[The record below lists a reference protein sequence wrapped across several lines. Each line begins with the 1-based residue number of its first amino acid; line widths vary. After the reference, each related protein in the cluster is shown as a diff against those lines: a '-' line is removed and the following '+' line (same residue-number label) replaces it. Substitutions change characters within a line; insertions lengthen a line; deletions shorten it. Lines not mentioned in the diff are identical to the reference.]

1 MNTQKQYRRQL
12 VNLLCGISAPK
23 LMGAAL
29 EAILTSK
36 ELEDIEH
43 RLQIFQMLTEN
54 TPQRQIAAKLKV
66 GIATVTRGARAYRNG
81 KFFEL
86 ERNALQHIRSNPDI
100 NKSNMDSQ
108 HIPKIQLPGKS
119 NYIKLSEDDCFFE
132 LFRKIEKKYQHCF
145 LFESLGEE
153 SGVSRNHIIG
163 FDPAQI
169 VYAEDKHT
177 LCITD
182 TRTEKTEQYQCENSY
197 YALRE
202 IVPQDII
209 SRRYAGG
216 LVGYLGYDTINFF
229 EPTLNLQTSESFEPF
244 KFGVYLDGLVYDQM
258 TGEIFYYYYN
268 KNRIEEIKALLHQEE
283 EDFGE
288 TECTCLGDSM
298 SREEHEQAVLKVK
311 EYIRSGLI
319 FQCEVGFKTRYK
331 IIGDTTHI
339 YSKLREVNPSPHMFY
354 LKFDQQ
360 KIIGASPE
368 LLFRLRDGE
377 METFP
382 LAGTARRGA
391 DAIEDMQLAREL
403 LNDPKEIAE
412 HNMLVDLHRNDLG
425 RVARYGTVKVRS
437 LMDIKRFSHVQHIS
451 SEIVGILNEKEDMF
465 SALASNFPAG
475 TLSGAPKIEAIKIIN
490 ELESDPRGPYGG
502 AVGQF
507 GFNGDCTFA
516 IPIRSVFINGE
527 DGYVQTCGG
536 NVYDSN
542 PADEYQEIER
552 KLSAM
557 RSVLASFEKEQ

>member
-1 MNTQKQYRRQL
+1 L
-12 VNLLCGISAPK
+12 I
-23 LMGAAL
+23 
-29 EAILTSK
+29 
-36 ELEDIEH
+36 
-43 RLQIFQMLTEN
+43 
-54 TPQRQIAAKLKV
+54 
-66 GIATVTRGARAYRNG
+66 G
-81 KFFEL
+81 K
-86 ERNALQHIRSNPDI
+86 
-100 NKSNMDSQ
+100 
-108 HIPKIQLPGKS
+108 
-119 NYIKLSEDDCFFE
+119 
-132 LFRKIEKKYQHCF
+132 
-145 LFESLGEE
+145 
-153 SGVSRNHIIG
+153 
-163 FDPAQI
+163 
-169 VYAEDKHT
+169 
-177 LCITD
+177 
-182 TRTEKTEQYQCENSY
+182 
-197 YALRE
+197 
-202 IVPQDII
+202 
-209 SRRYAGG
+209 
-216 LVGYLGYDTINFF
+216 
-229 EPTLNLQTSESFEPF
+229 
-244 KFGVYLDGLVYDQM
+244 
-258 TGEIFYYYYN
+258 
-268 KNRIEEIKALLHQEE
+268 
-283 EDFGE
+283 
-288 TECTCLGDSM
+288 
-298 SREEHEQAVLKVK
+298 
-311 EYIRSGLI
+311 
-319 FQCEVGFKTRYK
+319 
-331 IIGDTTHI
+331 
-339 YSKLREVNPSPHMFY
+339 
-354 LKFDQQ
+354 